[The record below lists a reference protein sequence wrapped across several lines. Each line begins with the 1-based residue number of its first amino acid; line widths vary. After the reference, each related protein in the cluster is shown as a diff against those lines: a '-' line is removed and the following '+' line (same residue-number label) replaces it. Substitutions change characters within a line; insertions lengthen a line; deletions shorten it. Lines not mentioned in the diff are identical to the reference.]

1 MSPVAPLNLSASSLS
16 LMKRKEEIDRALST
30 LSRRMALSGAQD
42 LEVLCCGASAL
53 CVLGL
58 L

>member
-1 MSPVAPLNLSASSLS
+1 
-16 LMKRKEEIDRALST
+16 MKRKEEIDRALST